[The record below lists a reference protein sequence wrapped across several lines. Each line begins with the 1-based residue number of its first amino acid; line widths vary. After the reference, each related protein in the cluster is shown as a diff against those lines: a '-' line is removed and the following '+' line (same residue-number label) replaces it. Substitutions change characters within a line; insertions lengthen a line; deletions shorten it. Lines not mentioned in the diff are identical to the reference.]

1 MFLCQCIIFFYHQHY
16 RLRLAAFWLKFDEL
30 QHFFVLSSVKSRK
43 QSSMKWEWKFL
54 LIEEVMPWTF
64 ESVQVLDHRELMANC
79 VNNYLCVRMGRVAEI
94 AHCINET
101 SCIIGQTTSAV
112 LAAYLSLLQ
121 GCLSALSKNWSSI
134 HVFWLLFFFFFL
146 IKKAEYWNIFKASFS
161 ISQGLPLWCGE
172 HSHWLNSISSLL
184 SSVLY
189 FCLIISTYC
198 FGNWTNLVSSTE
210 QCYT

>member
-43 QSSMKWEWKFL
+43 HSSMKWEWKFL

-134 HVFWLLFFFFFL
+134 HVFWLLFFFYIFVFFKRLRIKFFEIFWAVTKKCENL
-146 IKKAEYWNIFKASFS
+146 IFYSYQYSKVTDANWEFFEVFLYLFLDFYIFRTFK
-161 ISQGLPLWCGE
+161 
-172 HSHWLNSISSLL
+172 N
-184 SSVLY
+184 
-189 FCLIISTYC
+189 
-198 FGNWTNLVSSTE
+198 
-210 QCYT
+210 